1 MIKRHLALIPFTA
14 ALLAGCAATGSSNGP
29 VSTAPV
35 AAYSEALSLSGKM
48 SATYTRD
55 GTPGSVTVNF
65 EWRQTAS
72 RTDIELSTP
81 LGSTVA
87 KIAVTPEEAVL
98 SEGDNKPPRRA
109 ASIDELSA
117 QALGWPLPVSG
128 LREWLQ
134 GHAIDAKGQRF
145 TASAAHSTVT
155 TQDGWQLSF
164 VSWQPDSNPPRP
176 RRIDAERAA
185 SGPVSDITIRVVIDA
200 AK

>member
-1 MIKRHLALIPFTA
+1 MIKRHPALLPFTA
-14 ALLAGCAATGSSNGP
+14 ALLAGCATTGSSTAP
-29 VSTAPV
+29 VSTAAV
-35 AAYSEALSLSGKM
+35 APYSEALSLSGKM

-65 EWRQTAS
+65 EWRQTAD
-72 RTDIELSTP
+72 RTDIELSS

-87 KIAVTPEEAVL
+87 KIAVTPDEAVL

-134 GHAIDAKGQRF
+134 GHAIDSKGQRF
-145 TASAAHSTVT
+145 TASAANSTVT
-155 TQDGWQLSF
+155 TWDGWQLSF
-164 VSWQPDSNPPRP
+164 VTWQPDSNPPRP
-176 RRIDAERAA
+176 RRIDAERAT

-200 AK
+200 VK